1 MLKTVDKCPG
11 LYCGRTVLENASLSE
26 CGSCLR
32 GFRVNDEFVCAPCES
47 DLSEHDWLYLGFMA
61 ILPLIIHWFCID
73 LNAQQRKFTRGELIL
88 HASACVEVLLS
99 AFLTI
104 LFTDPIWELRINS
117 CGVRKLS
124 DWYTLFHNPAPNYET
139 TLYCTQEAVYPLQT
153 MIFVFYLCC
162 ITFMM
167 IIRPALNIKFLPFRG
182 KMAVYYALYIFPILS
197 LLHAVAGG
205 LIYYSFPYLSIVIS
219 VVSNAL
225 HFSIKLDQTMK
236 SLLETSVTQMRN
248 VTIILG
254 HWLLL
259 AYGIISIPYDISF
272 FSLMLVPVPALFY
285 IFTAKYTHPDNFK

>member
-1 MLKTVDKCPG
+1 MLKAVDKCPG
-11 LYCGRTVLENASLSE
+11 LYCGRTLLENASLSE
-26 CGSCLR
+26 CGACAR
-32 GFRVNDEFVCAPCES
+32 GFRVNVNNVCTPCES

-73 LNAQQRKFTRGELIL
+73 LNAQQRRFSRGELIL

-99 AFLTI
+99 GFLTI
-104 LFTDPIWELRINS
+104 LFTDPLWELRINS

-124 DWYTLFHNPAPNYET
+124 DWYTLFHNPTPNYDT

-153 MIFVFYLCC
+153 MIFVFYLFCV
-162 ITFMM
+162 TFMM
-167 IIRPALNIKFLPFRG
+167 IIRPALNVKFLPFRG

-205 LIYYSFPYLSIVIS
+205 LICRKTLSHSKLESLLIFQISDYSFPYLSIVIS

-248 VTIILG
+248 VTIIR
-254 HWLLL
+254 
-259 AYGIISIPYDISF
+259 
-272 FSLMLVPVPALFY
+272 MLSPKKNPL
-285 IFTAKYTHPDNFK
+285 P